1 MTDNRERQVLRA
13 EDMQRA
19 STAMMKF
26 GVEAVK
32 KNPVKVYSCRVYS
45 ILITGNAG
53 YRVLTLFFRL
63 VHTLRVYSFVCFS
76 TVI

>member
-32 KNPVKVYSCRVYS
+32 KNPVKVYSCSVYINHWECRVQGTY
-45 ILITGNAG
+45 T
-53 YRVLTLFFRL
+53 FF
-63 VHTLRVYSFVCFS
+63 
-76 TVI
+76 